1 MSNFSGSYKFSWKR
15 ILRPIILFILY
26 AFFFL
31 KPANYIMYIRSF
43 QFLHYLVI
51 LSFLSHTFNH
61 AHYYYYWNFD
71 FEIDRIPKN
80 IPNYSKFPDT
90 KLILHLSTTC
100 CHSTAHSQQAPSTSE
115 SSCTVRRFKYH
126 KQNPFLSAEQYLI
139 SFSLYLLRSST
150 PPPPPP
156 PLPSV
161 PFALSFSPLSHLS
174 RSRARCHGRNELV
187 RFHAISETWPNEAS
201 RLPSSVRVRVRV
213 YTLCPSNSDSSRAR
227 ILRHWRAC
235 RPWMKP
241 WRRTCSS
248 RGSLGI

>member
-61 AHYYYYWNFD
+61 AHYYYWNFD

-80 IPNYSKFPDT
+80 VPNYSKFPDT

-126 KQNPFLSAEQYLI
+126 KQNLFLSAEQYLI
-139 SFSLYLLRSST
+139 SFSLYLLL

-161 PFALSFSPLSHLS
+161 PFVLSFFPPFSSFSFESAVS
-174 RSRARCHGRNELV
+174 REKRAGSVPRDKRNVAERGITSALV
-187 RFHAISETWPNEAS
+187 CTCACPC
-201 RLPSSVRVRVRV
+201 V
-213 YTLCPSNSDSSRAR
+213 YPV
-227 ILRHWRAC
+227 
-235 RPWMKP
+235 PVK
-241 WRRTCSS
+241 
-248 RGSLGI
+248 

>member
-61 AHYYYYWNFD
+61 AHYYYWNFD

-80 IPNYSKFPDT
+80 VPNSSKFPDT

-139 SFSLYLLRSST
+139 FFSLYLLL
-150 PPPPPP
+150 PPPPP

-161 PFALSFSPLSHLS
+161 PFALSFFPLSHLS

>member
-43 QFLHYLVI
+43 QLLHYLVI

-61 AHYYYYWNFD
+61 AHYYYWNFD

-80 IPNYSKFPDT
+80 VPNSSKFPDT

-150 PPPPPP
+150 SSSSSSSLCPLRPFFFPPFSSFSFESAVSREKRAG
-156 PLPSV
+156 SV
-161 PFALSFSPLSHLS
+161 PRDKRNVAERGITSALVCTCACP
-174 RSRARCHGRNELV
+174 C
-187 RFHAISETWPNEAS
+187 
-201 RLPSSVRVRVRV
+201 V
-213 YTLCPSNSDSSRAR
+213 YPV
-227 ILRHWRAC
+227 
-235 RPWMKP
+235 PVK
-241 WRRTCSS
+241 
-248 RGSLGI
+248 